1 MQWGK
6 EYCLSAASQLNLSY
20 MQALFLSIG
29 LLWIW
34 DNFSSFLEKNPKTKQ
49 NMFLESEQVNYI
61 INSTNFDSNIFFNI
75 VGNKIFDAWEVAS
88 ENAGALA

>member
-1 MQWGK
+1 MMQWGK

-34 DNFSSFLEKNPKTKQ
+34 ENFSRFLGKKIQKPKQTKP
-49 NMFLESEQVNYI
+49 
-61 INSTNFDSNIFFNI
+61 FFGI
-75 VGNKIFDAWEVAS
+75 RAS
-88 ENAGALA
+88 QLHYKFNQF